1 MNPEG
6 FWAIV
11 ELMGHVRIAGFV
23 TEEDRF
29 GVRMG
34 RIDIYDGE
42 KCVTQF
48 FSGSSVYRITP
59 VEESI
64 ARDIGKH
71 TPAPVSRWEL
81 SAKVLPAG
89 DDRDDEEDFPL

>member
-1 MNPEG
+1 MPEG

-34 RIDIYDGE
+34 RIDIYNGE
-42 KCVTQF
+42 DCVTQF
-48 FSGSSVYRITP
+48 FSGGSVYRITP

-64 ARDIGKH
+64 ARDLGAR
-71 TPAPVSRWEL
+71 TPAPVSQWEL
-81 SAKVLPAG
+81 SAKTLPAG
-89 DDRDDEEDFPL
+89 AANRDEEDFL